1 MNLEFGKKLL
11 IADYLFLVVLIICA
25 VIFSEVDFT
34 TAIVAWT
41 AQIGISSTAYYW
53 KAKNEN
59 RVKIPLKVIETLPE
73 EIQDKLDLTTIITS
87 IIQSD

>member
-25 VIFSEVDFT
+25 VIFKEIDFT
-34 TAIVAWT
+34 TIIVAWIT
-41 AQIGISSTAYYW
+41 QIGISSTAYYW

-59 RVKIPLKVIETLPE
+59 RVKIPLKVIESLPE
-73 EIQDKLDLTTIITS
+73 EIQDKIDLTTIITS
-87 IIQSD
+87 IIQSE

>member
-25 VIFSEVDFT
+25 VIFKEIDFT
-34 TAIVAWT
+34 TIIVAWIT
-41 AQIGISSTAYYW
+41 QIGISSTAYYW

-59 RVKIPLKVIETLPE
+59 RVKIPLKVIESLPE
-73 EIQDKLDLTTIITS
+73 EIQDKLELTTIITS
-87 IIQSD
+87 IIQSE

>member
-1 MNLEFGKKLL
+1 MNMEFGKKLL

-25 VIFSEVDFT
+25 VICPEVDFI
-34 TAIVAWT
+34 AVIVAWIT
-41 AQIGISSTAYYW
+41 QLGISSTAYYW

-73 EIQDKLDLTTIITS
+73 EIQDKIDLTTIITS

>member
-25 VIFSEVDFT
+25 VIFKEIDFT
-34 TAIVAWT
+34 TIIVAWIT
-41 AQIGISSTAYYW
+41 QIGISSTAYYW

-59 RVKIPLKVIETLPE
+59 RVKIPLKVIESLPE

-87 IIQSD
+87 IIQSE

>member
-1 MNLEFGKKLL
+1 MNMEFGKKLL

-25 VIFSEVDFT
+25 VIFSEVDFI
-34 TAIVAWT
+34 TAIVAWIT
-41 AQIGISSTAYYW
+41 QLGISSTAYYW

-73 EIQDKLDLTTIITS
+73 EIQDKIDLTTIITS